1 MKKMFA
7 LALLAVLACTV
18 ATPAFAANKKHHRKH
33 HKKHHA
39 AAQTQSQTP
48 PPAK

>member
-1 MKKMFA
+1 MKKLFA
-7 LALLAVLACTV
+7 FTLLAVLACAV

-33 HKKHHA
+33 HKHHHA
-39 AAQTQSQTP
+39 AQTQTP